1 MANQYWHTVKDGIVY
16 DKNWKYLWHEDIV
29 YWGNKWG
36 TIAPNTSEATAN
48 AQPSKTMNGG
58 SAKIDG
64 ANPSSPSTN
73 PATRREEY
81 NLGQNQWQWS
91 VDYNSM
97 LEILSNNSENN
108 KNWIVE
114 PKKTTTTTPNST
126 LDLKAKGNF
135 DMYEPKIDD
144 TNADATFQKAVSQ
157 LNDSIKSLGSLKLA
171 SENYQYTTGSTN
183 VADINNLIKEIQKAY
198 TAWIYDTA
206 TIANKLWV
214 DQEIIRKI
222 QQGKA
227 SELVSIGEEF
237 AQDQLKSFFR
247 AEEDYDTKLQRTMED
262 YNLAKTNLDAQFN
275 SAMQTLKR
283 SMFDEKRAAKVWSA
297 IADRSGSEYM
307 IQRVEK
313 GYQQNMDDLENNYI
327 YSSLTQRASYIR
339 AIQDYNTNIQRL
351 WEDFDDAV
359 KSIQLSV
366 LQQFQEIDNK
376 ILTAEDNLKALSKLQ
391 GSTSTAMSDAI
402 LKYISWIEDAN
413 ERQKAMQNFI
423 AANYGYDVS
432 QLSWTN
438 ITSEDV
444 ANAYNW
450 FVTKFADVIK
460 NGGRIRQW
468 RCGEPVNEY
477 LKFLGMDLQI
487 TQANDLKPYA
497 KSQTP
502 TPGSIAYFDWT
513 QSRATPDGKK
523 YGHTW
528 IVVDYDL
535 DKGTVTLL
543 ESNKNTWMRTHTYKL
558 SDVTGYLDPTKQWT
572 STWGSSTNTS
582 SGWTGWYYRD
592 IDDAL
597 YEAYANRE
605 KTLTSQET
613 KNIKSDSYYWNN
625 ETERW
630 NNFISAADSYKQNQL
645 ANEIKNI
652 QSSRDTIKNLRNDF
666 EKATKWLSDFDI
678 SQWYKAY
685 RQLKNWDEIT
695 IKGIT
700 ADWLTKDHKDLLNA
714 FAEYDQFL
722 AQWFIDTIISSKKKW
737 ASYGPL
743 SDNEWNSLREAYTAA
758 NMYIGRDNMI
768 TQLDKMISNLD
779 TNIKEM
785 TPKQTTSNWGGG
797 TSWGGSSNTIWLW
810 DIVSFFKSI
819 PKSSDLIFSWA
830 STANNGGS
838 SQFDTPGG
846 MNTTWQNNSTG
857 WNGTGV
863 FVFPRTNMQ

>member
-1 MANQYWHTVKDGIVY
+1 MANQYWHTVKNGIVY

-73 PATRREEY
+73 PATRRSEY
-81 NLGQNQWQWS
+81 ALGQSQWQWS
-91 VDYNSM
+91 VDYNNM
-97 LEILSNNSENN
+97 LEILSNTSENN

-114 PKKTTTTTPNST
+114 PTKTATTTPNST

-157 LNDSIKSLGSLKLA
+157 LNDSIKGLGSLKLA

-206 TIANKLWV
+206 TIANNLWV
-214 DQEIIRKI
+214 DQEVIRKI

-237 AQDQLKSFFR
+237 AQEQLKNFFR
-247 AEEDYDTKLQRTMED
+247 AEEDYDTNLQRTMED

-413 ERQKAMQNFI
+413 ERQQAMQKFI

-460 NGGRIRQW
+460 NGGKIRQW

-477 LKFLGMDLQI
+477 LKFLWMDLQI
-487 TQANDLKPYA
+487 AQANDLKPYA

-502 TPGSIAYFDWT
+502 TQGSIAYFDWT
-513 QSRATPDGKK
+513 QKRATPDGKK
-523 YGHTW
+523 YGHTG
-528 IVVDYDL
+528 IVVDYDME
-535 DKGTVTLL
+535 KWTVTLL
-543 ESNKNTWMRTHTYKL
+543 ESNKNTGMRTHTYKL
-558 SDVTGYLDPTKQWT
+558 SDVTGYLDPTKQGT
-572 STWGSSTNTS
+572 SIGGETTS
-582 SGWTGWYYRD
+582 SGWTGWYYRS
-592 IDDAL
+592 IDDGL

-605 KTLTSQET
+605 KALSSQES
-613 KNIKSDSYYWNN
+613 KNIKEDSYYWSNAD
-625 ETERW
+625 ERW
-630 NNFISAADSYKQNQL
+630 NNFVAAADIYKQNQT

-652 QSSRDTIKNLRNDF
+652 QSSRDLIKNLRDDF

-685 RQLKNWDEIT
+685 KQLKNWDEIT

-714 FAEYDQFL
+714 FSEYDQFL

-785 TPKQTTSNWGGG
+785 TPKQTTTDKGWD
-797 TSWGGSSNTIWLW
+797 SSNKKSYSLSDIITWLRDNIKFNDASTVIKQWSSTSDFDAQW
-810 DIVSFFKSI
+810 DIILTWGTADGATTGTTFSRTEFF
-819 PKSSDLIFSWA
+819 
-830 STANNGGS
+830 
-838 SQFDTPGG
+838 
-846 MNTTWQNNSTG
+846 
-857 WNGTGV
+857 
-863 FVFPRTNMQ
+863 

>member
-73 PATRREEY
+73 NATRREEY
-81 NLGQNQWQWS
+81 ALGQNQWQWS
-91 VDYNSM
+91 VDYNNM
-97 LEILSNNSENN
+97 LEILSNTSENN

-114 PKKTTTTTPNST
+114 PTKATTTTPNST

-157 LNDSIKSLGSLKLA
+157 LNDSIKGLGSLKLA

-206 TIANKLWV
+206 TIANQLWV
-214 DQEIIRKI
+214 DQEVVRKI

-237 AQDQLKSFFR
+237 AQEQLKDFFR
-247 AEEDYDTKLQRTMED
+247 AEEDYDINLQRTMED

-283 SMFDEKRAAKVWSA
+283 SMFDEKRAASVGSA

-327 YSSLTQRASYIR
+327 YSSLKQRASYIR

-391 GSTSTAMSDAI
+391 GSTSTAMSDAV
-402 LKYISWIEDAN
+402 LKYIQGIEDAN

-432 QLSWTN
+432 ELTWWGT
-438 ITSEDV
+438 
-444 ANAYNW
+444 ANVQTAYNN
-450 FVTKFADVIK
+450 FVTTYKDLIAS
-460 NGGRIRQW
+460 GWAIRQW
-468 RCGEPVNEY
+468 WCGEPVNEY
-477 LKFLGMDLQI
+477 LWFLGSNLKISQAKDL
-487 TQANDLKPYA
+487 APYA
-497 KSQTP
+497 TAKYP
-502 TPGSIAYFDWT
+502 TEWAIAYFDWT
-513 QSRATPDGKK
+513 QSRATWNTKK
-523 YGHTW
+523 YWHTG
-528 IVVDYDL
+528 IVVSIDP
-535 DKGTVTLL
+535 KKWTVTLL
-543 ESNKNTWMRTHTYKL
+543 DSNGSNKMGLGYTTYKL
-558 SDVTGYLDPTKQWT
+558 SDVT
-572 STWGSSTNTS
+572 
-582 SGWTGWYYRD
+582 WYYTPWTAEQTTPGTSNQEANTAFTTAADLAVNPNRSVAFQWQFTD
-592 IDDAL
+592 NVKKFVDSWNYDGAL
-597 YEAYANRE
+597 EYILSKSVSWLGQDEKNQLNAAQNALGQLASIQIALDQYEKMGWETSLFAGLEEDVAE
-605 KTLTSQET
+605 KIGEVKDPKLRALATQINTAIINYRKAITGAWFSEKET
-613 KNIKSDSYYWNN
+613 KEYQSIFPSTKNSKELNTAIINWALDGMLTTINTKYADVIWPTTYTELLKAYESVKGNPYDFRANKQELMRYLKKEGLDEKSRSAIDILAEQVRTITNWPAIPEMSKS
-625 ETERW
+625 
-630 NNFISAADSYKQNQL
+630 NFS
-645 ANEIKNI
+645 
-652 QSSRDTIKNLRNDF
+652 
-666 EKATKWLSDFDI
+666 
-678 SQWYKAY
+678 SQWAY
-685 RQLKNWDEIT
+685 Q
-695 IKGIT
+695 
-700 ADWLTKDHKDLLNA
+700 
-714 FAEYDQFL
+714 
-722 AQWFIDTIISSKKKW
+722 
-737 ASYGPL
+737 
-743 SDNEWNSLREAYTAA
+743 
-758 NMYIGRDNMI
+758 
-768 TQLDKMISNLD
+768 
-779 TNIKEM
+779 
-785 TPKQTTSNWGGG
+785 
-797 TSWGGSSNTIWLW
+797 
-810 DIVSFFKSI
+810 
-819 PKSSDLIFSWA
+819 
-830 STANNGGS
+830 ANNNTG
-838 SQFDTPGG
+838 TVIKPV
-846 MNTTWQNNSTG
+846 MN
-857 WNGTGV
+857 
-863 FVFPRTNMQ
+863 F

>member
-1 MANQYWHTVKDGIVY
+1 MANKELDQMRWILSNLDSQ
-16 DKNWKYLWHEDIV
+16 
-29 YWGNKWG
+29 
-36 TIAPNTSEATAN
+36 ATSKP
-48 AQPSKTMNGG
+48 QPSKTMNGG

-64 ANPSSPSTN
+64 ANPTSPSTN
-73 PATRREEY
+73 NATRREQY
-81 NLGQNQWQWS
+81 NNYIKTLDKSSAEKLYQTVSNYKEMWLTNDQIYENVLNSAGINQNNVVTPTATDTKS
-91 VDYNSM
+91 TATS
-97 LEILSNNSENN
+97 
-108 KNWIVE
+108 
-114 PKKTTTTTPNST
+114 TTPNYT

-135 DMYEPKIDD
+135 DAYEPKIDD
-144 TNADATFQKAVSQ
+144 TNADATFQKAMSQ
-157 LNDSIKSLGSLKLA
+157 LTQSVNALGSLKLA
-171 SENYQYTTGSTN
+171 SENWQYTTGSTN

-198 TAWIYDTA
+198 TAWIYDTQ
-206 TIANKLWV
+206 TIANRLWV
-214 DQEIIRKI
+214 SADVIRTI

-227 SELVSIGEEF
+227 SELVSIGEEY

-247 AEEDYDTKLQRTMED
+247 AEEDYDINLQRTMED
-262 YNLAKTNLDAQFN
+262 YQLAKTNLDAQFN
-275 SAMQTLKR
+275 SAMQTLR
-283 SMFDEKRAAKVWSA
+283 RNLFNDKRAASVSSA
-297 IADRSGSEYM
+297 IAGVSGSEYM
-307 IQRVEK
+307 INTVEK
-313 GYQQNMDDLENNYI
+313 QYQQNMDDLETNYI
-327 YSSLTQRASYIR
+327 YSTLTQRYSYLR

-351 WEDFDDAV
+351 GEDFDDAV
-359 KSIQLSV
+359 KTIQASV

-376 ILTAEDNLKALSKLQ
+376 ILSAEDNLKALSKLQ

-432 QLSWTN
+432 QLSWTK

-460 NGGRIRQW
+460 KWGRIREW

-513 QSRATPDGKK
+513 QKRATPDGKK

-528 IVVDYDL
+528 IVVDYDME
-535 DKGTVTLL
+535 KWTVTLL
-543 ESNKNTWMRTHTYKL
+543 ESNKNTGMRTHTYKL

-582 SGWTGWYYRD
+582 AGWTDWYYRS
-592 IDDAL
+592 IDDWL
-597 YEAYANRE
+597 YEAYANRD
-605 KTLTSQET
+605 KVLASQE
-613 KNIKSDSYYWNN
+613 IKTIKENSYYWN
-625 ETERW
+625 TPDERW
-630 NNFISAADSYKQNQL
+630 NNFVAAADIYKQNQT
-645 ANEIKNI
+645 ANEVKNI
-652 QSSRDTIKNLRNDF
+652 QSSRDLIKNLRDDF
-666 EKATKWLSDFDI
+666 EKASQWLTDFEI

-685 RQLKNWDEIT
+685 KQLVNWDKISV
-695 IKGIT
+695 KGIT

-714 FAEYDQFL
+714 FSEYDQFL

-743 SDNEWNSLREAYTAA
+743 SDNEWNSLRQAYTAA

-785 TPKQTTSNWGGG
+785 TPKQTTSNWGGA
-797 TSWGGSSNTIWLW
+797 SWGGSSNSFWLW
-810 DIVSFFKSI
+810 DIVNFFKSI

-830 STANNGGS
+830 STANNGGGS

-863 FVFPRTNMQ
+863 FIFPRTNMQ